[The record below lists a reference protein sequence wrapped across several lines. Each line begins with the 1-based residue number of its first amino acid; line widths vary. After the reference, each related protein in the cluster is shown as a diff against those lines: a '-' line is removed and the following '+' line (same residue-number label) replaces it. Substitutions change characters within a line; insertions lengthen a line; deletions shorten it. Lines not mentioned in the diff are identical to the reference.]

1 MYASQTY
8 AVFLSLSSPRPLFP
22 FHWLLILHSH
32 HGDSPAQEDAV
43 APSYLQVVPLVSL
56 ALCSFSPPR
65 LCPNCAHS
73 LVCLPASRFPTQIP
87 STLQAL
93 VQTCLISSAVLIRPL
108 FFWRCSG
115 GPKGERD
122 SPSPEQRDKGHSQ
135 SRCLL
140 HRPNSPQFLP
150 SDFSQRTFW
159 DIPWGKVQSRAMS
172 VSPMPGTP
180 AGAGN
185 VCGMTK

>member
-1 MYASQTY
+1 M
-8 AVFLSLSSPRPLFP
+8 
-22 FHWLLILHSH
+22 
-32 HGDSPAQEDAV
+32 D
-43 APSYLQVVPLVSL
+43 PSYLQVVPLVSL
-56 ALCSFSPPR
+56 ALGSFPPPR

-73 LVCLPASRFPTQIP
+73 LVCLPTSRFPTQIP

-122 SPSPEQRDKGHSQ
+122 SPSPEQRDTGNSQ

-185 VCGMTK
+185 ACGMTK